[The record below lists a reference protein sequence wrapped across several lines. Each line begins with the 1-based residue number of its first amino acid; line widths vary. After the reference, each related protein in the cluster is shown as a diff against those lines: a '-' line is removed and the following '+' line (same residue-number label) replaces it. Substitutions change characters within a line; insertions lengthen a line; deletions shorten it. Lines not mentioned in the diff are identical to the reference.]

1 MQKDKVETPMKGLR
15 DYGKE
20 HLVAE
25 SIHEKTTELV
35 ERTLY
40 KRSSGGASE
49 RKRAREKEYKW

>member
-1 MQKDKVETPMKGLR
+1 MKGLH
-15 DYGKE
+15 DYGEK

-25 SIHEKTTELV
+25 SIHEKKTEQV

-49 RKRAREKEYKW
+49 RKRAKVNLKAWEKEYKW